1 MVRQSNI
8 WSVTFWNVI
17 AAMRFE
23 FLFIIV
29 GNVRLKLNFL
39 LQMDQILLLVV
50 ADLLLKGT
58 EHLHSVIVDVVFLDR
73 R

>member
-1 MVRQSNI
+1 
-8 WSVTFWNVI
+8 
-17 AAMRFE
+17 MRFE